1 MLSFNFSP
9 IKTPLVQSD
18 SIVILF
24 SNIAYFSVKVEQK
37 VILSYIFLDKLHD
50 LFIMLK
56 CLVEQQG
63 KEFFPRQFI
72 LKRHKKAKW
81 VAQLISYNLHFAT
94 RSSAFLRHSSTC
106 LERTFVRLNVFEV
119 TNVLESFL
127 KHLDAK
133 SLPFQHR
140 LCK

>member
-9 IKTPLVQSD
+9 IKTPLVQLD
-18 SIVILF
+18 SM
-24 SNIAYFSVKVEQK
+24 SNIVSFSVKVEQK

-81 VAQLISYNLHFAT
+81 VA
-94 RSSAFLRHSSTC
+94 
-106 LERTFVRLNVFEV
+106 
-119 TNVLESFL
+119 
-127 KHLDAK
+127 
-133 SLPFQHR
+133 
-140 LCK
+140 